1 VPWRNATLLTQQYP
15 QGLLILMLL
24 RMMPALG
31 ERKATTFS
39 AGAVHAQLRLP
50 KMKFFGL
57 SGLLKKVS

>member
-1 VPWRNATLLTQQYP
+1 
-15 QGLLILMLL
+15 
-24 RMMPALG
+24 MMPALG